1 MGILAKVF
9 DRGAHF
15 PVRHMSF
22 NFNQSQSTLFKDNPW
37 GEYGSQPCLLCFLR
51 VSDFLYIV

>member
-22 NFNQSQSTLFKDNPW
+22 NFNQSQATLFKDNPW
-37 GEYGSQPCLLCFLR
+37 ESTGWQPYLPCFLR
-51 VSDFLYIV
+51 VSDFCT